1 MTEPRDAFD
10 ATLRDRIAAAESRVQ
25 VTSLPP
31 DGPSAEPRNARWLRP
46 ALMVATAA
54 GAFVL
59 AIFVIGQLPDRSTG
73 GATPSPSAA
82 AGLSASVR
90 NGDFVLTLSSPRSTW
105 TSEDAIEITATLSY
119 DGDEPEVEIGG
130 GGGPV
135 VFSLVQ
141 LEAGDA
147 VLGGGQDLPCL
158 RYALGPDAP
167 LVWPFQKAGAV
178 HGEPPFDLAFFQDP
192 ELQLPPGRW
201 EVRAVLQ
208 YGIGDCSDLEL
219 VASIQLDVLEA
230 EGSPGPSAVATEP
243 PISSLPADRSPTP
256 APTPD
261 VDRASVT
268 GVLEGDPQ
276 IVGGCIWLRDQAG
289 TAWEVIWPKGYEA
302 TFQDGSA
309 VIVADGEVVATA
321 GDRMTVYGNRPSGA
335 GSLCMVGIVYE
346 ADSVLI
352 R

>member
-1 MTEPRDAFD
+1 MTEPRDPFD
-10 ATLRDRIAAAESRVQ
+10 VTLRDRIAAAESRVH

-31 DGPSAEPRNARWLRP
+31 DGRSAEPRNARWLRP
-46 ALMVATAA
+46 ALMLATAA

-73 GATPSPSAA
+73 GATPSPSAG
-82 AGLSASVR
+82 AGVSASAR

-105 TSEDAIEITATLSY
+105 TTEDAIEITATLSY

-141 LEAGDA
+141 LEGGDA

-158 RYALGPDAP
+158 RYPLGPDAP

-178 HGEPPFDLAFFQDP
+178 DGEPPFDLAFFQDP
-192 ELQLPPGRW
+192 ELHLPPGRW

-208 YGIGDCSDLEL
+208 YGIGACSDLEL
-219 VASIQLDVLEA
+219 VTSIQLDVLEA
-230 EGSPGPSAVATEP
+230 EGSPGPSAIATEP
-243 PISSLPADRSPTP
+243 PVSSSSPDRSPTP
-256 APTPD
+256 APTTND
-261 VDRASVT
+261 DRASVT

-276 IVGGCIWLRDQAG
+276 LEGGCVWLRDQAG
-289 TAWEVIWPKGYEA
+289 TAWEVIWPKDYEA
-302 TFQDGSA
+302 TFRDGVA
-309 VIVADGEVVATA
+309 VLVVNGEVVATA
-321 GDRMTVYGNRPSGA
+321 GDRITVYGNRPSGA
-335 GSLCMVGIVYE
+335 GSYCMVGIVYG